1 MSHGIGSHALKSY
14 HTKHNTEDKMKVIKV
29 YLPLEDNDGKSLDN
43 WHTRFIQ
50 SMTEP
55 TSITGFTVTDA
66 KGYWFDGDVQY
77 VDNQRIYEFHL
88 SAEQSVDA
96 EDWLRFRARM
106 MCKMMEQEC
115 IYMTIDNQQ
124 HFITGDK

>member
-1 MSHGIGSHALKSY
+1 MSNHE
-14 HTKHNTEDKMKVIKV
+14 THNKEDKMKVIKV
-29 YLPLEDNDGKSLDN
+29 YLPLEDNNGKSLDN

-50 SMTEP
+50 SIAPEP
-55 TSITGFTVTDA
+55 CITGFTVTDA
-66 KGYWFDGDVQY
+66 KGYWFDNDVQY

-88 SAEQSVDA
+88 SAEQEVDA

-115 IYMTIDNQQ
+115 IYMTIDNEQ
-124 HFITGDK
+124 HFIKEDK